1 MSLIKEDEI
10 IRRMALGI
18 ELGAIRALTEHK
30 NAGRSIAVWK
40 DNKVVRIPAEEIV
53 IPECPEE
60 GYDL

>member
-1 MSLIKEDEI
+1 
-10 IRRMALGI
+10 MALGI

-53 IPECPEE
+53 IPECPENRF
-60 GYDL
+60 DL